1 MYKRMIP
8 MRPLIEILEDER
20 TLAHKQEALTRY
32 LLKTDDIELIDI
44 LRTRDGIVKRD
55 LDKVRNEL
63 REYIAN
69 LFE

>member
-1 MYKRMIP
+1 MIP
-8 MRPLIEILEDER
+8 MRPLIDILEDER
-20 TLAHKQEALTRY
+20 ALTHKQEAIARY

-44 LRTRDGIVKRD
+44 LTARDGIVKRD
-55 LDKVRNEL
+55 LDKVQNEL

>member
-1 MYKRMIP
+1 

-20 TLAHKQEALTRY
+20 TLAHKQEAITRY
-32 LLKTDDIELIDI
+32 LLKTDDLELIDI
-44 LRTRDGIVKRD
+44 LRARDGIVKRD
-55 LDKVRNEL
+55 LEKVRNEL

>member
-1 MYKRMIP
+1 

-20 TLAHKQEALTRY
+20 TLAHKQEAITRY
-32 LLKTDDIELIDI
+32 LLKTDDLELIDI

-55 LDKVRNEL
+55 LEKVRNEL

>member
-1 MYKRMIP
+1 

-20 TLAHKQEALTRY
+20 TLTHKQEAITRY
-32 LLKTDDIELIDI
+32 LLKTDELELIDI
-44 LRTRDGIVKRD
+44 LRARDGIVKRD